1 MKKYQSFILIFVYI
15 TSITSYL
22 LIGYWIDRS
31 DFLQLLLVDTILF
44 LCFIY
49 FFKYLKN
56 NFRFVYILGIGIL
69 FRSLFLFS
77 TPELSNDFYRFLWD
91 GHLMRMGINPFLHMP
106 SQIINQITFPL
117 SDILYNGMGELSQS
131 NYTCYPPLHQFF
143 FLLAAWVSPYSI
155 KGSLFFLH
163 VVMILAA
170 IGNTFLICKLL
181 KKFQIAQ
188 HNLVLYV
195 LNPFIIIE
203 LAGNLHFEGIMIF
216 FILSA
221 IYLLIKHK
229 NYLAAIVFG
238 LAVSVKLIPLIFLPL
253 IIKKLKIKQ
262 GIVFSVVTGATFLLL
277 FMPFFNHE
285 MVSNFF
291 TSIDLYFQT
300 FEFNASIYYIVRS
313 IGYAITGYNIIQ
325 TAGLVLA
332 GISFFSILLIALK
345 SNTTQWKQVMQA
357 MMFTLTIYYALS
369 TTVHP
374 WYIAPIIAFSVFTPY
389 RFVIL
394 WSFLI
399 TLSYIVY
406 SNPGFQ
412 ENYWLIS
419 VEYIIVLIF
428 FLLEKNNVKRL
439 GLN

>member
-1 MKKYQSFILIFVYI
+1 MDYYHRNIFIFFNIISFC
-15 TSITSYL
+15 SYL

-31 DFLQLLLVDTILF
+31 DFLHLLLVDTILF

-56 NFRFVYILGIGIL
+56 NFRFVYVLGIGIL

-91 GHLMRMGINPFLHMP
+91 GHLMRMGINPFLHTP
-106 SQIINQITFPL
+106 SQIINQVTFPL

-143 FLLAAWVSPYSI
+143 FLLAAWVSPFSI

-163 VVMILAA
+163 VVMMLAA
-170 IGNTFLICKLL
+170 VGNTFLIYKLL
-181 KKFQIAQ
+181 KWFKRAPY
-188 HNLVLYV
+188 NLVLYV

-203 LAGNLHFEGIMIF
+203 LTGNLHFEGIMIF

-221 IYLLIKHK
+221 VYLLVRNK
-229 NYLAAIVFG
+229 NVVAAMVFG
-238 LAVSVKLIPLIFLPL
+238 LSVSIKLIPLIFLPL
-253 IIKKLKIKQ
+253 LIKKLKFQK
-262 GIVFSVVTGATFLLL
+262 GIVFSVVSGATFLLL
-277 FMPFFNHE
+277 FIPFFNHE

-300 FEFNASIYYIVRS
+300 FEFNASIYYVIRS
-313 IGYAITGYNIIQ
+313 IGYAITGYNIIK

-332 GISFFSILLIALK
+332 GISFLLILLIALK

-357 MMFTLTIYYALS
+357 MMFTMAVYYALS

-374 WYIAPIIAFSVFTPY
+374 WYIAPIVALSVFTPY

-399 TLSYIVY
+399 ILSYIAY
-406 SNPGFQ
+406 SNPNLQ
-412 ENYWLIS
+412 ENYCLVGI
-419 VEYIIVLIF
+419 EYVTVFIF
-428 FLLEKNNVKRL
+428 FLVEKKLKKSN
-439 GLN
+439 